1 MPGTCPWR
9 KTLLLALMVL
19 VSLGLA
25 LLVLEWLYR
34 LQLVDTYRPE
44 LHTFNPPQVL
54 APNAKPTLLVMGDS
68 FTASRTSYAGI
79 LQDTLQEW
87 RVINAAVS
95 GTGVLQALYMAPQ
108 RFAQF
113 HPSIF
118 LYQVYVGN
126 DLFDIRYPT
135 NWRTISPGAKCVLV
149 PRQSPPYHR
158 LPELSP
164 PPGQGDPHL
173 SPRPR
178 PLSLWHCYC
187 GLSSQGHRSI
197 LSRTLRCQG
206 QTLCAR

>member
-1 MPGTCPWR
+1 MR

-44 LHTFNPPQVL
+44 LHTFNPAQVL

-95 GTGVLQALYMAPQ
+95 GTG
-108 RFAQF
+108 
-113 HPSIF
+113 
-118 LYQVYVGN
+118 G
-126 DLFDIRYPT
+126 
-135 NWRTISPGAKCVLV
+135 
-149 PRQSPPYHR
+149 
-158 LPELSP
+158 
-164 PPGQGDPHL
+164 
-173 SPRPR
+173 
-178 PLSLWHCYC
+178 
-187 GLSSQGHRSI
+187 
-197 LSRTLRCQG
+197 
-206 QTLCAR
+206 